1 MKTSGSLLKLR
12 QITKSYDEGAQRRV
26 VLNNLDLDLRSPSFV
41 AILGSSGCGKTTLLS
56 ILGGLDSD
64 YRGSFDIAG
73 FDAATLSSEQ
83 WDAYRGRRV
92 GFVFQNP
99 QLVDYLTVAENVKL
113 AKGLSGT
120 ASSNA
125 SDGEPIAQSLS
136 LVGMDDYAEAMPNEL
151 SGGQAQRVAIA
162 CAVAKDPSVIL
173 ADEPTGS
180 LDEAN
185 SRQIMQLLADLSQ
198 TRLVVV
204 VTHDEELARRYSD
217 RILRLVGGVIE
228 EDHLSS
234 AARPQDGG
242 SSLPV
247 PATART
253 AADSRNADKAPSLS
267 DALDAGAPARTAR
280 HRSMRKVAW
289 RHALRKRLRTVISLS
304 AIALSAFALLVS
316 LAVSSGLQQYLD
328 TLSLSFTLDH
338 PMKAQPRL
346 VGTVAQSSAS
356 GKTIS
361 SPSDGIAINNAGAET
376 LSDSVVGED
385 AALSSLYSYLT
396 SPQTGILG
404 DAFDI
409 QHEYSFEL
417 NLYTSDGKQVIK
429 AGQTTLSDT
438 LKSSGLPDEAS
449 RQVSDALNRTSILRQ
464 IVCNEQTGE
473 SPYTVLAGR
482 VPEASNEVALITGKS
497 GDVLDLFAYS
507 MGLLDEN
514 DLLDSLTDDTETE
527 AEQVLLPY
535 DTILGTQYRVVPTAS
550 YYYLDGESWIDGR
563 NDATYMKSVLSSP
576 RTLTVVGVLQPDAAY
591 VGDDEVGSIAYT
603 RDLLPL
609 LIDDSWKSGIVSA
622 QHANPSVNVFTG
634 KRFSEEQAAPYSP
647 AVDKNDVLDL
657 ARRLGL
663 SQGKAALIGSLNDQ
677 QLAALAQLCGVDSSF
692 GTLNV
697 SDDQA
702 EQLGE
707 MSDEEFSDMIESHA
721 PASLNAG
728 YAQNMEWLGAASVNE
743 PARIAIY
750 SKGKRQKERIEAC
763 IDSYNQLTA
772 YTNVPVACESDMQQW
787 LDQQS
792 ETIEVVQRILA
803 VLVGVAA
810 LLGLCF
816 TLSTA
821 LVSAF
826 ERRGEVA
833 RMRAMGATRSDI
845 RLLFIHES
853 AVVGALAGA
862 VGALLAMLLAPAI
875 DAALAQFTQQNG
887 LISISP
893 GMIALAI
900 AVGCAA
906 SVLSHA
912 IPANK
917 AASNDPAAVL
927 RAGSL

>member
-1 MKTSGSLLKLR
+1 MKTSGSSLKLK
-12 QITKSYDEGAQRRV
+12 QITKSYDEGTQRRL
-26 VLNNLDLDLRSPSFV
+26 VLNDLDLDLRSPSFV

-64 YRGSFDIAG
+64 YHGSFDIVG
-73 FDAATLSSEQ
+73 LNAATLSSEQ
-83 WDAYRGRRV
+83 WDAYRGRHV

-99 QLVDYLTVAENVKL
+99 QLIDYLGVAENVKL

-120 ASSNA
+120 ASSA
-125 SDGEPIAQSLS
+125 TSDSESVARALR
-136 LVGMDDYAEAMPNEL
+136 LVGMDDYAKAMPNEL

-162 CAVAKDPSVIL
+162 CAVVKDPGVIL

-185 SRQIMQLLADLSQ
+185 SQQIMQLLADLSQ

-204 VTHDEELARRYSD
+204 VTHDEQLARRYSN
-217 RILRLVGGVIE
+217 RVLRLADGVIE
-228 EDHLSS
+228 EDRLSS
-234 AARPQDGG
+234 AARPQDGE
-242 SSLPV
+242 SSLPA
-247 PATART
+247 PATDRT
-253 AADSRNADKAPSLS
+253 AADSRDADKTPSLS
-267 DALDAGAPARTAR
+267 DAIDAGSPTRTAR

-338 PMKAQPRL
+338 PMKTQPRS
-346 VGTVAQSSAS
+346 VGAVAQSSAS
-356 GKTIS
+356 GKTTS
-361 SPSDGIAINNAGAET
+361 SPSDGIAINNAGTET
-376 LSDSVVGED
+376 LSNSVVGED
-385 AALSSLYSYLT
+385 AVLSSLYSYLI

-409 QHEYSFEL
+409 QREYSFEL
-417 NLYTSDGKQVIK
+417 NLYTADGKQAVK
-429 AGQTTLSDT
+429 AGRASLSDS
-438 LKSSGLPDEAS
+438 LKSGGLPDEAS
-449 RQVSDALNRTSILRQ
+449 QQASDVLGRTSIVRQ

-482 VPEASNEVALITGKS
+482 VPNASNEVALITDKN

-507 MGLLDEN
+507 MGFLDEEE
-514 DLLDSLTDDTETE
+514 LLDSLIDDAETE
-527 AEQVLLPY
+527 AEKVSLPY
-535 DTILGTQYRVVPTAS
+535 DAILGTQYHVVPTAN
-550 YYYLDGESWIDGR
+550 YYYRDGESWIDGR
-563 NDATYMKSVLSSP
+563 NDATYMESVLSSS

-603 RDLLPL
+603 RNLLPL
-609 LIDDSWKSGIVSA
+609 LIDDSWKSGIVST
-622 QHANPSVNVFTG
+622 QYANPSVDVFTG
-634 KRFSEEQAAPYSP
+634 KSFSEEQTAPYSP
-647 AVDKNDVLDL
+647 AVDKNVALDL

-663 SQGKAALIGSLNDQ
+663 SQRKVALIDSLNDQ

-692 GTLNV
+692 GALDV

-702 EQLGE
+702 EQLRE

-728 YAQNMEWLGAASVNE
+728 YAQNMEWLGAANANE

-750 SKGKRQKERIEAC
+750 PKGKRQKERIEAC

-853 AVVGALAGA
+853 AFVGALAGA
-862 VGALLAMLLAPAI
+862 VGALLAMLLAPTI

-900 AVGCAA
+900 AVGCAV

-912 IPANK
+912 IPAHK

-927 RAGSL
+927 HAVSL

>member
-1 MKTSGSLLKLR
+1 MKTSGSSLKLK
-12 QITKSYDEGAQRRV
+12 QITKSYDEGTQRRL
-26 VLNNLDLDLRSPSFV
+26 VLNNLDLDLRSPSFI

-64 YRGSFDIAG
+64 YHGSFDIVG
-73 FDAATLSSEQ
+73 LNAATLSSEQ
-83 WDAYRGRRV
+83 WDAYRGRHV

-99 QLVDYLTVAENVKL
+99 QLIDYLSVAENVKL

-120 ASSNA
+120 ASSA
-125 SDGEPIAQSLS
+125 TSDSESVARALR
-136 LVGMDDYAEAMPNEL
+136 LVGMDDYAKAMPNEL

-162 CAVAKDPSVIL
+162 CAVVKDPGVIL

-204 VTHDEELARRYSD
+204 VTHDEELARRYSN
-217 RILRLVGGVIE
+217 RVLRLADGVIE
-228 EDHLSS
+228 EDQLSS
-234 AARPQDGG
+234 AARTQDGE
-242 SSLPV
+242 SPLP
-247 PATART
+247 AAAAART
-253 AADSRNADKAPSLS
+253 AADSRNTDKALS
-267 DALDAGAPARTAR
+267 ISGVLSASAPARAAR
-280 HRSMRKVAW
+280 RRNMRKVAW
-289 RHALRKRLRTVISLS
+289 RHTLRKRLRTVISLS
-304 AIALSAFALLVS
+304 AIALSALALLVS

-338 PMKAQPRL
+338 PMKAQPRS
-346 VGTVAQSSAS
+346 VGAVAQSSAS
-356 GKTIS
+356 GKTTS
-361 SPSDGIAINNAGAET
+361 SPSDGIAINNAGTET
-376 LSDSVVGED
+376 LSNSVVGED
-385 AALSSLYSYLT
+385 AVLSSLYSYLT
-396 SPQTGILG
+396 SPQTGILV

-409 QHEYSFEL
+409 QREYSFEL
-417 NLYTSDGKQVIK
+417 NLYTADGKQVIK
-429 AGQTTLSDT
+429 AGRASLSDT

-449 RQVSDALNRTSILRQ
+449 QQVSDALGRTSIVRQ

-482 VPEASNEVALITGKS
+482 APEASNEIALITGKN

-507 MGLLDEN
+507 MGFLDEEE
-514 DLLDSLTDDTETE
+514 LLDSLIDDAETE
-527 AEQVLLPY
+527 AEQVSLPY
-535 DTILGTQYRVVPTAS
+535 DAILGTQYHVVPTAN
-550 YYYLDGESWIDGR
+550 YYYRDGESWIDGR
-563 NDATYMKSVLSSP
+563 NDATYMEGVLSSS

-609 LIDDSWKSGIVSA
+609 LINDSWKSGIVSA

-657 ARRLGL
+657 ARRLDL
-663 SQGKAALIGSLNDQ
+663 SQGKVALIDSLNDQ
-677 QLAALAQLCGVDSSF
+677 QLTALAQLCGVDSSF
-692 GTLNV
+692 GTLDV

-702 EQLGE
+702 EQLRE

-728 YAQNMEWLGAASVNE
+728 YAQNMEWLGAANANE

-750 SKGKRQKERIEAC
+750 PKGKRQKERIEAC

-803 VLVGVAA
+803 ILVGVAA

-853 AVVGALAGA
+853 AYMGALAGA
-862 VGALLAMLLAPAI
+862 VGALLAMLLAPTI

-900 AVGCAA
+900 AVGCAV
-906 SVLSHA
+906 SVLSRA

-917 AASNDPAAVL
+917 AASSDPATVL

>member
-1 MKTSGSLLKLR
+1 MKTSGSSLKLK
-12 QITKSYDEGAQRRV
+12 QITKSYDEGTQRRL
-26 VLNNLDLDLRSPSFV
+26 VLNNLDLDLRSPSFI

-64 YRGSFDIAG
+64 YHGSFDIVG
-73 FDAATLSSEQ
+73 LNAATLSSEQ
-83 WDAYRGRRV
+83 WDAYRGRHV

-99 QLVDYLTVAENVKL
+99 QLIDYLSVAENVKL
-113 AKGLSGT
+113 ANGLSGT
-120 ASSNA
+120 ASSA
-125 SDGEPIAQSLS
+125 TSDSESVARALR
-136 LVGMDDYAEAMPNEL
+136 LVGMDDYAKAMPNEL

-162 CAVAKDPSVIL
+162 CAVVKDPGVIL

-204 VTHDEELARRYSD
+204 VTHDEELARRYSN
-217 RILRLVGGVIE
+217 RVLRLADGVIE
-228 EDHLSS
+228 EDQLSS
-234 AARPQDGG
+234 AARTQDGE
-242 SSLPV
+242 SPLP
-247 PATART
+247 AAAAART
-253 AADSRNADKAPSLS
+253 AADSRNTDKALSLS
-267 DALDAGAPARTAR
+267 DALDGGAPARAAR
-280 HRSMRKVAW
+280 HQSMRKVAW

-338 PMKAQPRL
+338 PMKAQPRS
-346 VGTVAQSSAS
+346 VGAVAQSSAS

-361 SPSDGIAINNAGAET
+361 SPSDSIAINNAGAET

-385 AALSSLYSYLT
+385 AVLSSLYTYLI
-396 SPQTGILG
+396 SPQTGVLE

-563 NDATYMKSVLSSP
+563 NDATYMESVLSSS

-634 KRFSEEQAAPYSP
+634 KSFSEEQAAPYSP

-657 ARRLGL
+657 ARRLDL
-663 SQGKAALIGSLNDQ
+663 SQRKIALIEGLNDQ
-677 QLAALAQLCGVDSSF
+677 QLTALAQLCGVDSSF
-692 GTLNV
+692 GTLEV

-702 EQLGE
+702 EQLRE

-728 YAQNMEWLGAASVNE
+728 YAQNMEWLGAANANE

-750 SKGKRQKERIEAC
+750 PKGKRQKERIEAC

-803 VLVGVAA
+803 ILVGVAA

-845 RLLFIHES
+845 QLLFIHEG
-853 AVVGALAGA
+853 AFVGALAGA
-862 VGALLAMLLAPAI
+862 VGALLAVLLAPAI

-887 LISISP
+887 LISVSP

-917 AASNDPAAVL
+917 AASSDPAAVL

>member
-1 MKTSGSLLKLR
+1 MKTSGSSLKLK
-12 QITKSYDEGAQRRV
+12 QITKSYDEGTQRRL
-26 VLNNLDLDLRSPSFV
+26 VLNNLDLDLRSPSFI

-64 YRGSFDIAG
+64 YHGSFDIVG
-73 FDAATLSSEQ
+73 LNAATLSSEQ
-83 WDAYRGRRV
+83 WDAYRGRHV

-99 QLVDYLTVAENVKL
+99 QLIDYLSVAENVKL

-120 ASSNA
+120 ASSA
-125 SDGEPIAQSLS
+125 TSDSESVARALR
-136 LVGMDDYAEAMPNEL
+136 LVGMDDYAKAMPNEL

-162 CAVAKDPSVIL
+162 CAVVKDPGVIL

-204 VTHDEELARRYSD
+204 VTHDEELARRYSN
-217 RILRLVGGVIE
+217 RVLRLADGVIE
-228 EDHLSS
+228 EDQLSS
-234 AARPQDGG
+234 AARTQDGE
-242 SSLPV
+242 SPLP
-247 PATART
+247 AAAAART
-253 AADSRNADKAPSLS
+253 AADSRNTDKALS
-267 DALDAGAPARTAR
+267 ISGVLSASAPARAAR
-280 HRSMRKVAW
+280 RRNMRKVAW

-304 AIALSAFALLVS
+304 AIALSALALLVS

-328 TLSLSFTLDH
+328 TLSLSFTLDR
-338 PMKAQPRL
+338 PMKAQPRS
-346 VGTVAQSSAS
+346 VGAVAQSSAS
-356 GKTIS
+356 GKTTS
-361 SPSDGIAINNAGAET
+361 SPSDGIAINNAGTET
-376 LSDSVVGED
+376 LSNSVVGED
-385 AALSSLYSYLT
+385 AVLSSLYSYLT
-396 SPQTGILG
+396 SPQTGILV

-409 QHEYSFEL
+409 QREYSFEL
-417 NLYTSDGKQVIK
+417 NLYTADGKQVIK
-429 AGQTTLSDT
+429 AGRASLSDT

-449 RQVSDALNRTSILRQ
+449 QQVSDALGRTSIVRQ

-482 VPEASNEVALITGKS
+482 APEASNEIALITGKN

-507 MGLLDEN
+507 MGFLDEEE
-514 DLLDSLTDDTETE
+514 LLDSLIDDAETE
-527 AEQVLLPY
+527 AEQVSLPY
-535 DTILGTQYRVVPTAS
+535 DAILGTQYHVVPTAN
-550 YYYLDGESWIDGR
+550 YYYRDGESWIDGR
-563 NDATYMKSVLSSP
+563 NDATYMESVLPSS

-603 RDLLPL
+603 RNLLPL
-609 LIDDSWKSGIVSA
+609 LIDDTWNSGIVSA

-647 AVDKNDVLDL
+647 AVDKNVALDL

-663 SQGKAALIGSLNDQ
+663 SQRKVALIGSLNDQ
-677 QLAALAQLCGVDSSF
+677 QLAALTQLCEVDSSF
-692 GTLNV
+692 GTLDV

-702 EQLGE
+702 EQLRE

-728 YAQNMEWLGAASVNE
+728 YAQNMEWLGAANANE

-750 SKGKRQKERIEAC
+750 PKGKRQKERIEAC

-787 LDQQS
+787 LNQQS

>member
-1 MKTSGSLLKLR
+1 MKTSGSSLKLK
-12 QITKSYDEGAQRRV
+12 QITKSYDEGTQRRV
-26 VLNNLDLDLRSPSFV
+26 VLNDLDLDLRSPSFV

-64 YRGSFDIAG
+64 YHGSFDIAG

-83 WDAYRGRRV
+83 WDAYRGRHV

-120 ASSNA
+120 ASSDA

-151 SGGQAQRVAIA
+151 SGGQAQRAAIA

-204 VTHDEELARRYSD
+204 VTHDEELARRYSN
-217 RILRLVGGVIE
+217 RVLRLADGAIE
-228 EDHLSS
+228 EDRLSS
-234 AARPQDGG
+234 AARTQDGE
-242 SSLPV
+242 SPLPAAAAV
-247 PATART
+247 RT
-253 AADSRNADKAPSLS
+253 AADSRDTDKALS
-267 DALDAGAPARTAR
+267 ISGVLSAGTPARAAR
-280 HRSMRKVAW
+280 RRNMRKVAW

-304 AIALSAFALLVS
+304 AIALSALALLVS

-338 PMKAQPRL
+338 PMKAQPRS
-346 VGTVAQSSAS
+346 VGAVAQSSAS
-356 GKTIS
+356 GKTTS
-361 SPSDGIAINNAGAET
+361 SPSDGIAINNAGTET
-376 LSDSVVGED
+376 LSNSVVGED
-385 AALSSLYSYLT
+385 AVLSSLYSYLT

-409 QHEYSFEL
+409 QREYSFEL
-417 NLYTSDGKQVIK
+417 NLYTADGKQVIK
-429 AGQTTLSDT
+429 AGRASLSDT

-449 RQVSDALNRTSILRQ
+449 QQVSDALGRTSIVRQ

-482 VPEASNEVALITGKS
+482 APEASNEIALITGKN

-507 MGLLDEN
+507 MGFLDEGT
-514 DLLDSLTDDTETE
+514 LLDSLTDDAETE
-527 AEQVLLPY
+527 AKQVSLPY
-535 DTILGTQYRVVPTAS
+535 DAILGTQYHVVPTAN
-550 YYYLDGESWIDGR
+550 YYYRDGESWIDGR
-563 NDATYMKSVLSSP
+563 NDATYMESVLSSS

-609 LIDDSWKSGIVSA
+609 LIDDSWKSSVVSA

-647 AVDKNDVLDL
+647 AVDKNVALDL

-663 SQGKAALIGSLNDQ
+663 SQRKVALIGSLNDQ
-677 QLAALAQLCGVDSSF
+677 QLAALTQLCGVNLSF
-692 GTLNV
+692 GTLDV

-702 EQLGE
+702 EQLRE

-728 YAQNMEWLGAASVNE
+728 YAQNMEWLGAANANE

-750 SKGKRQKERIEAC
+750 PKGKRQKERIEAC

-853 AVVGALAGA
+853 AFAGALAGA
-862 VGALLAMLLAPAI
+862 VGALLAMLLAPTI

-893 GMIALAI
+893 EMIALAI
-900 AVGCAA
+900 AVGCAV

-912 IPANK
+912 IPAHK
-917 AASNDPAAVL
+917 AASSDPAAVL
-927 RAGSL
+927 HAVSL